1 VAGSYPEIAEEEE
14 SFLGDD
20 LEASASYYI
29 DRDVSDNVG
38 TTGGAKVS
46 RATAASR
53 SGGNSD
59 ESLSTPFITNEH
71 F

>member
-1 VAGSYPEIAEEEE
+1 VAGSYPEIAEEE

-20 LEASASYYI
+20 LEASASYYV

-38 TTGGAKVS
+38 TTKVTRS
-46 RATAASR
+46 TAASR